1 MELNRFKQLLESTM
15 GDVKPLI
22 NETDKEKVMQGILK
36 GRQAKPQYS
45 DFSSNP
51 EYGDSDEDISYD
63 IQSVECDGNG
73 MNGHVDIDDDD
84 TIIIRYCEG
93 DDESLRHLK
102 RKGKKLLHSKYGLDH
117 SHI

>member
-1 MELNRFKQLLESTM
+1 MIVNRFKQLLESTM

-22 NETDKEKVMQGILK
+22 TEN
-36 GRQAKPQYS
+36 
-45 DFSSNP
+45 
-51 EYGDSDEDISYD
+51 DSDEDISYD
-63 IQSVECDGNG
+63 IESVECDGNG

-93 DDESLRHLK
+93 DDESLRYLK

>member
-1 MELNRFKQLLESTM
+1 MIVNRFKQLLESTL
-15 GDVKPLI
+15 GNVKPLI
-22 NETDKEKVMQGILK
+22 TEN
-36 GRQAKPQYS
+36 
-45 DFSSNP
+45 
-51 EYGDSDEDISYD
+51 DSDEDISYD

-93 DDESLRHLK
+93 DDESLNHLK

>member
-1 MELNRFKQLLESTM
+1 MILNRFKQLLESTM
-15 GDVKPLI
+15 GNVKPLI
-22 NETDKEKVMQGILK
+22 TEN
-36 GRQAKPQYS
+36 
-45 DFSSNP
+45 
-51 EYGDSDEDISYD
+51 DSDEDISYD

-93 DDESLRHLK
+93 DDESLNHLK

>member
-1 MELNRFKQLLESTM
+1 
-15 GDVKPLI
+15 
-22 NETDKEKVMQGILK
+22 
-36 GRQAKPQYS
+36 
-45 DFSSNP
+45 
-51 EYGDSDEDISYD
+51 
-63 IQSVECDGNG
+63 VECDGNG

>member
-1 MELNRFKQLLESTM
+1 MIVNRFKQLLESTM
-15 GDVKPLI
+15 GNVKPLI
-22 NETDKEKVMQGILK
+22 TEN
-36 GRQAKPQYS
+36 
-45 DFSSNP
+45 
-51 EYGDSDEDISYD
+51 DSDEDISYD
-63 IQSVECDGNG
+63 IQSVECDENK

-93 DDESLRHLK
+93 DDESLNHLK

>member
-1 MELNRFKQLLESTM
+1 MIVNRFKQLLESTM
-15 GDVKPLI
+15 GNVKPLI
-22 NETDKEKVMQGILK
+22 TEN
-36 GRQAKPQYS
+36 
-45 DFSSNP
+45 
-51 EYGDSDEDISYD
+51 DSDEDISYD
-63 IQSVECDGNG
+63 IESVECDGNG

-93 DDESLRHLK
+93 DDESLNHLK

>member
-1 MELNRFKQLLESTM
+1 M
-15 GDVKPLI
+15 GNVKPLI
-22 NETDKEKVMQGILK
+22 TEN
-36 GRQAKPQYS
+36 
-45 DFSSNP
+45 
-51 EYGDSDEDISYD
+51 DSDEDISYD
-63 IQSVECDGNG
+63 IESVECDGNG